1 MPFAPGQNG
10 KGELEGL
17 QKGKVKHSSFWK
29 QKRQSRDKTRPAFSK
44 ETTIVQPNALRKRVA
59 ASHHQVPRSPQKRLK
74 IKAAEEVVPAEE
86 VGLPHTVSLVHEPLS
101 FVTTEEAT
109 NAPRA
114 LRPLHASKVNAD
126 DKSDHIGILKHLR
139 SAIFVIFVQLFD
151 APPASEWY
159 GQHGTIS
166 SIIKTLHM
174 AVGSRDV
181 VARVLEDATKCIE
194 KGVPYCS
201 ARKLTAAENSR
212 ALIQRGSKEEQI
224 VADCIEDGQS
234 YQISAAYVN
243 DYRKEIN
250 LPHIGV
256 SAVGT
261 WCERMN
267 EAGFAK
273 TSRISKMKQGM
284 LFLSLLNFLYVT

>member
-1 MPFAPGQNG
+1 MMPR
-10 KGELEGL
+10 EL
-17 QKGKVKHSSFWK
+17 
-29 QKRQSRDKTRPAFSK
+29 
-44 ETTIVQPNALRKRVA
+44 
-59 ASHHQVPRSPQKRLK
+59 RS
-74 IKAAEEVVPAEE
+74 
-86 VGLPHTVSLVHEPLS
+86 T
-101 FVTTEEAT
+101 T
-109 NAPRA
+109 NARA
-114 LRPLHASKVNAD
+114 LRPLHASNAG
-126 DKSDHIGILKHLR
+126 DKLHGEHASIGIFPAQQQR
-139 SAIFVIFVQLFD
+139 SAIFVIFVQVFD
-151 APPASEWY
+151 APPESEWY
-159 GQHGTIS
+159 RQHGTIMSIS

-174 AVGSRDV
+174 PLGSRDV

-212 ALIQRGSKEEQI
+212 ALIQRGSKDEKI
-224 VADCIEDGQS
+224 LADCIDDGQS
-234 YQISAAYVN
+234 FQIAAAYVN
-243 DYRKEIN
+243 DYRKKID